1 MFCSVS
7 ALLRRHTYLL
17 FFLKYFVLFKFD
29 LETFEDK
36 YIDLKWLEGKM
47 AQSDEQ
53 VVQILFLPQILFYAG
68 AIC

>member
-1 MFCSVS
+1 
-7 ALLRRHTYLL
+7 LQ
-17 FFLKYFVLFKFD
+17 FD

-53 VVQILFLPQILFYAG
+53 VKFLSSV
-68 AIC
+68 